1 MVVTAFSVPLRL
13 SLLVSKIKMMDGL
26 ISYVH
31 LGDEFSFLPVCSIL
45 GFQLFGHKPV
55 SAKLA
60 LKLLTVHREAFGK
73 RKFVDEVKFRGEEA
87 GQPAGFRSMH
97 YQIKSLL
104 VPAELDASG
113 KC

>member
-1 MVVTAFSVPLRL
+1 MVMTAYLVPLRL
-13 SLLVSKIKMMDGL
+13 SLLFSRIKMMDGL
-26 ISYVH
+26 TSYVH
-31 LGDEFSFLPVCSIL
+31 LEHEFSFLPVCSIL

-55 SAKLA
+55 SANLA

-87 GQPAGFRSMH
+87 GQPAGFRSTH

-104 VPAELDASG
+104 MPVEPDASG